1 MHSPGSA
8 MTDQPLMFLVREA
21 HRRRVFR
28 TAAYYLVGAWVLLQ
42 VGDVVFPILGLPDEA
57 LQLVLAASI
66 AGFPA
71 ALIVGWKYDIT
82 PRGIRRTPSVQESV
96 DATDLSLK
104 RTDYVLLVA
113 IAAIAIVIAFQV
125 PLPTF
130 EPRRVSDAPEDSV
143 AVMPFEICENQDIDS
158 LMAAGIA
165 TEVINRLAERGK
177 FKVLARE
184 SSFAFAGFGMNLSE
198 IARPLGV
205 KHVLTG
211 VLCRDGDMLNLE
223 VELVDA
229 DGFIVWSGN
238 HEQVVDKSGR
248 ITRSLASAVAT
259 NVALQLGDVLP
270 DTPDALADKFAYEQL
285 IIGREHKAR
294 GDRASARAA
303 FERSLQKQPNY
314 AEAKYELALL
324 ELGPPLS
331 RNQGTHI
338 ARARPVAQDALN
350 LAKRQLEYGAGTART
365 NFVVGKIT
373 AALAYM
379 DEQLTWRESSRL
391 EPSELEARQQD
402 VASRLR
408 LAEQYLRTSISLN
421 PSDIE
426 AYYWLADVV
435 EGTGRASEALEILE
449 SAQARDPFNVVL
461 NSLIA
466 KRWVARGRY
475 RQAIELLDRFHSL
488 PAVPPGIW
496 WWKLELMELNGYWDE
511 KCETLIEM
519 LVNDPGAFDNWG
531 NRWQAWWFVK
541 SLAEMGLTGQAE
553 AWKDRLENLPMPEAL
568 YEAGLRHYLEVSG
581 QLEEVVSQKET
592 ELGEMSDQEI
602 LDAFHEDSLVFA
614 SYLAETGDVERAIEL
629 MESIRYAPAT
639 WAERKAQAPIFLAEL
654 YQAVGREDDA
664 ARVLGELA
672 VQLEA
677 EVDFGIRDPTTLSF
691 LSEVYLLQN
700 RIPEAIEMF
709 LKAAD
714 YHNFVDCSALD
725 APEAQPMRDD
735 PRVVSACRR
744 MQNDFEQQSER
755 VREMLAQYEV
765 DTLLAPLMQYIGSE
779 ERHATTAR

>member
-1 MHSPGSA
+1 
-8 MTDQPLMFLVREA
+8 MFLIREA
-21 HRRRVFR
+21 RRRKVFR

-82 PRGIRRTPSVQESV
+82 PRGIRRTPSAQESV

-104 RTDYVLLVA
+104 RTDYVLLAA
-113 IAAIAIVIAFQV
+113 IAAIAIVVAFQV

-143 AVMPFEICENQDIDS
+143 AVMPFEICEDQGIDS
-158 LMAAGIA
+158 LMAAGVA
-165 TEVINRLAERGK
+165 AEVINRLAERGK

-184 SSFAFAGFGMNLSE
+184 SAFAFAGFGMNLSE

-205 KHVLTG
+205 KHILTG

-270 DTPDALADKFAYEQL
+270 DTHDFLADKVAYEQL
-285 IIGREHKAR
+285 IVGREHKAR

-338 ARARPVAQDALN
+338 SKARPVAQDALN
-350 LAKRQLEYGAGTART
+350 LARRQLEFGAGTART

-402 VASRLR
+402 VASRLKI
-408 LAEQYLRTSISLN
+408 AEQYLRTSISLN

-426 AYYWLADVV
+426 TYYWH
-435 EGTGRASEALEILE
+435 
-449 SAQARDPFNVVL
+449 PFNVVL

-488 PAVPPGIW
+488 PVVPPRIW

-511 KCETLIEM
+511 KCETLIDM
-519 LVNDPGAFDNWG
+519 LVNDPGAFDDWG

-541 SLAEMGLTGQAE
+541 SLVEMGLTGQAE
-553 AWKDRLENLPMPEAL
+553 AWKTRLEKLPMPEAL
-568 YEAGLRHYLEVSG
+568 YEAGLRHYLEASG
-581 QLEEVVSQKET
+581 QVDEVVARQEMEIVT
-592 ELGEMSDQEI
+592 MSDQEV
-602 LDAFHEDSLVFA
+602 LDAFHEDGLVFA
-614 SYLAETGDVERAIEL
+614 SYLAKAGDVERAIEL
-629 MESIRYAPAT
+629 MESIRFAPAT

-654 YQAVGREDDA
+654 YQSVGREDDA
-664 ARVLGELA
+664 AQVLGEVA
-672 VQLEA
+672 AQLEA
-677 EVDFGIRDPTTLSF
+677 EVDYGIRDPTTLSF
-691 LSEVYLLQN
+691 LSEVYVLQN
-700 RIPEAIEMF
+700 RIPEATEMF

-714 YHNFVDCSALD
+714 YHNFADCSFLD
-725 APEAQPMRDD
+725 DPDPQPIRDD
-735 PRVVSACRR
+735 PRVVSACKR

-765 DTLLAPLMQYIGSE
+765 DTLLAPLMQYIETG
-779 ERHATTAR
+779 